1 MLIDAYI
8 RAMGLVAGTFFVLW
22 HGAIVVASAQAAR
35 RTKWRFS
42 PRVLL
47 VATAVLAIVIGAMT
61 IGIKDMPPAYQQNN
75 TKKSGSSLK
84 LF

>member
-1 MLIDAYI
+1 
-8 RAMGLVAGTFFVLW
+8 MGLVAGTFFVLW

-61 IGIKDMPPAYQQNN
+61 IGIRDMPPAYQQYN
-75 TKKSGSSLK
+75 TKKSDSPLK